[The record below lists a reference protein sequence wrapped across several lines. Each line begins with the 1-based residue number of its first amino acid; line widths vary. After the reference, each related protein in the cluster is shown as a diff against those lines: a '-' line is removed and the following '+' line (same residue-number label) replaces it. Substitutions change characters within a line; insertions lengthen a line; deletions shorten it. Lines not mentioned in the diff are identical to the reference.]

1 MFSWL
6 QIEVVAIEGSWLSV
20 IIIFTPHSKHGEQF
34 CNFWTYPRSKAAFL
48 PWANQDKR
56 RDKPHE
62 VWRIGGWHAIQC
74 CVKKQFLF
82 KTGKVQTYCCK
93 QERGRHRTT
102 KTNGRNQ
109 RTSNDIKR
117 IKIFFHDLTCMFG
130 YVWIYRCI
138 WAYILI
144 CISIW
149 PIVVW
154 LNLFLQVLHL
164 HRTFSWK
171 RMWMHQKVRSVMD
184 RLQKGVSSIV
194 SHRKVQ
200 FFQWHHEDLTD
211 GEKTVIVVG
220 RLGIK
225 FSSNNS
231 FARFINLH
239 FPRIR
244 WSPGSSRDGSKTPR
258 GDTTFSRRK
267 CHRCNSMLWCSTRL
281 TFPIARRSC
290 QSTRSD
296 SKMNHV
302 PVHLELVADIG
313 IFIEMPWRC
322 HAIVWL
328 SDFNASRARQ
338 KTYFKKVLT
347 TSISLYSW
355 QSLCINEAKNIF
367 NH

>member
-20 IIIFTPHSKHGEQF
+20 IFTLHIQNMENSSA
-34 CNFWTYPRSKAAFL
+34 TYPRSKAAFL

-62 VWRIGGWHAIQC
+62 VWRMACYSVLCQKP
-74 CVKKQFLF
+74 VL
-82 KTGKVQTYCCK
+82 VLCK
-93 QERGRHRTT
+93 QERGPHRTT
-102 KTNGRNQ
+102 KTNGKNQ

-117 IKIFFHDLTCMFG
+117 IKILFRDLTCMFG

-138 WAYILI
+138 SAYVYIYI
-144 CISIW
+144 YISIW

-171 RMWMHQKVRSVMD
+171 RWMWMHRKVRSGVMSM
-184 RLQKGVSSIV
+184 QKGVSSIV

-211 GEKTVIVVG
+211 GEKTVVG

-225 FSSNNS
+225 FSSNNL

-239 FPRIR
+239 CIVHRQLMNFKQLNWQLTNLRFF
-244 WSPGSSRDGSKTPR
+244 WSI
-258 GDTTFSRRK
+258 
-267 CHRCNSMLWCSTRL
+267 W
-281 TFPIARRSC
+281 
-290 QSTRSD
+290 
-296 SKMNHV
+296 
-302 PVHLELVADIG
+302 
-313 IFIEMPWRC
+313 
-322 HAIVWL
+322 
-328 SDFNASRARQ
+328 Q
-338 KTYFKKVLT
+338 K
-347 TSISLYSW
+347 
-355 QSLCINEAKNIF
+355 Q
-367 NH
+367 H